1 MTKRLYVGD
10 LPDHVTDEI
19 LKNLFSTYGTVESVT
34 VMINKI
40 TDLPQG
46 FGFVEMSCESEAQE
60 AIQNLNGT
68 QVDGRT
74 IKVHEA
80 RPRPVPP
87 RRKSTWRQPFW
98 LADENDMDR
107 LSSVVAWCHSVD
119 HRGSNLD

>member
-1 MTKRLYVGD
+1 MTKRLYVGG
-10 LPDHVTDEI
+10 LPDHVTDDT
-19 LKNLFSTYGTVESVT
+19 LGNLFSAYGTVESVT

-46 FGFVEMSCESEAQE
+46 FGFVEMSCESEAEE

-68 QVDGRT
+68 QVEGRT

-87 RRKSTWRQPFW
+87 PRRKNTWR
-98 LADENDMDR
+98 
-107 LSSVVAWCHSVD
+107 
-119 HRGSNLD
+119 HR

>member
-68 QVDGRT
+68 QIEGRT
-74 IKVHEA
+74 IRVYEA
-80 RPRPVPP
+80 RPRPL
-87 RRKSTWRQPFW
+87 RRRGKVFRR
-98 LADENDMDR
+98 DR
-107 LSSVVAWCHSVD
+107 W
-119 HRGSNLD
+119 

>member
-68 QVDGRT
+68 QVEGRT

-80 RPRPVPP
+80 RPRPVSP
-87 RRKSTWRQPFW
+87 RRKST
-98 LADENDMDR
+98 
-107 LSSVVAWCHSVD
+107 
-119 HRGSNLD
+119 

>member
-19 LKNLFSTYGTVESVT
+19 LKNLFSTYGTVESAT
-34 VMINKI
+34 LIIDKT
-40 TDLPQG
+40 TDLTQG

-68 QVDGRT
+68 QVEGRT

-80 RPRPVPP
+80 RPRPVLP
-87 RRKSTWRQPFW
+87 RRKSTR
-98 LADENDMDR
+98 R
-107 LSSVVAWCHSVD
+107 
-119 HRGSNLD
+119 HRW

>member
-1 MTKRLYVGD
+1 MTKRLYVGG
-10 LPDHVTDEI
+10 LPYNVTDEI
-19 LKNLFSTYGTVESVT
+19 LKNLISTYGTVASVT

-87 RRKSTWRQPFW
+87 RRKSTWR
-98 LADENDMDR
+98 
-107 LSSVVAWCHSVD
+107 
-119 HRGSNLD
+119 HRW